1 MEEKGK
7 GGACNNATKDTAK
20 GKGTGKRK
28 EIEESGRRRGSVRS
42 QAMRSVA
49 REEKELSRR
58 AKEEGR
64 RAL

>member
-7 GGACNNATKDTAK
+7 GGACNNAT
-20 GKGTGKRK
+20 KGTGKRK

>member
-1 MEEKGK
+1 
-7 GGACNNATKDTAK
+7 
-20 GKGTGKRK
+20 
-28 EIEESGRRRGSVRS
+28 VRS